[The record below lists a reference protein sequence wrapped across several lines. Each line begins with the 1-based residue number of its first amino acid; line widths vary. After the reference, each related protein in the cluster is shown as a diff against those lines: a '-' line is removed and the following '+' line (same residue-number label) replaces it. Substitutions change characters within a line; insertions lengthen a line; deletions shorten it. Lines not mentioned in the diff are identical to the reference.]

1 MNAHSAVII
10 QPKVRESSDITSHEV
25 TRERMSVTEDA
36 EEVCDADV
44 EKHHFQQSSQT

>member
-36 EEVCDADV
+36 DTDADD
-44 EKHHFQQSSQT
+44 EKEHFQQCSQT